1 MDGVIGEGGSSGG
14 VSSNR
19 VPGKI
24 QMTFP
29 DIFGPAGGV
38 ESGLRWPVPAGF
50 AEI

>member
-1 MDGVIGEGGSSGG
+1 MDGGIGGGDSSGG
-14 VSSNR
+14 DSSNR

-29 DIFGPAGGV
+29 DIFGLTDGAK
-38 ESGLRWPVPAGF
+38 SGLRWPVPAGF